1 MMTIQMIGKEIH
13 ARREKVGLSQMRLAK
28 LGDLSRQTVQRLEAG
43 TINDLSF
50 KRLTR
55 ILSILGLTLD
65 TPSLAA
71 RQRKR
76 GLWMAAKT
84 SSVSYRRE
92 MSSQELESALSSG
105 IAPEELQSNL
115 LHFLDE
121 APLPVVVMAVEETAQ
136 QEGVHPATIWTN
148 VGKLGKQL
156 GATRNELWA

>member
-13 ARREKVGLSQMRLAK
+13 ARREAVGLSQTHLAK
-28 LGDLSRQTVQRLEAG
+28 LANLSRQTVQRLEAG
-43 TINDLSF
+43 TIVDLSF
-50 KRLTR
+50 QRLNR
-55 ILSILGLTLD
+55 ILSILGLNLE
-65 TPSLAA
+65 TPSLTA
-71 RQRKR
+71 RQRKK

-92 MSSQELESALSSG
+92 MSSEELESALSSG
-105 IAPEELQSNL
+105 NAPEELQSNL

-136 QEGVHPATIWTN
+136 QEKVNPTTIWTN

-156 GATRNELWA
+156 GAIRHELWA

>member
-1 MMTIQMIGKEIH
+1 MMSIHEIGKEIRT
-13 ARREKVGLSQMRLAK
+13 RREALGLSQTRLAR
-28 LGDLSRQTVQRLEAG
+28 LADLSRQTVQRLEAG
-43 TINDLSF
+43 TIKDLSF
-50 KRLTR
+50 QRLTR
-55 ILSILGLTLD
+55 LMSVIGLNLD

-71 RQRKR
+71 RQRKN

-92 MSSQELESALSSG
+92 MSSEELEHALFSG
-105 IAPEELQSNL
+105 TVPTGLQSNL

-136 QEGVHPATIWTN
+136 QEKVAPATIWTN

-156 GATRNELWA
+156 GAIRRELWA